1 MSEEKHILSFWRYIS
16 FAAAALILVI
26 VLFLS
31 FYAVRD
37 LAADVESI
45 RSAPVPEG
53 FDAALCYDDRL
64 YACLLFGEEILPDD
78 PLAEQRIEA
87 LISTSLH
94 HFCERIFAAGLMYTM
109 VISCT
114 LAYYIYTVSN
124 NEIAK
129 HAAYIVLSAFAVY
142 ALYIGSVG
150 IMFTSFGLQFSFPDV
165 YGLLTA
171 AAGLLSV
178 AGGGCAAG
186 MLLRKIRFKKIAA
199 VLLIPAAF
207 ILLLYNM
214 VSEYGLIAPA
224 EVPAFD
230 YVYEQHSE
238 ILDEDYSGNAYYDE
252 QKNVLIIDGE
262 EYPPEMADN
271 PDRLSGLKR
280 ALALVFELLFPW
292 SGTGLYMVSQAA
304 EIQIP
309 VLMIAA
315 YILKAM
321 LWILIPSA
329 ITGRRDEQTDK

>member
-1 MSEEKHILSFWRYIS
+1 
-16 FAAAALILVI
+16 
-26 VLFLS
+26 
-31 FYAVRD
+31 
-37 LAADVESI
+37 
-45 RSAPVPEG
+45 
-53 FDAALCYDDRL
+53 
-64 YACLLFGEEILPDD
+64 
-78 PLAEQRIEA
+78 
-87 LISTSLH
+87 
-94 HFCERIFAAGLMYTM
+94 
-109 VISCT
+109 
-114 LAYYIYTVSN
+114 
-124 NEIAK
+124 
-129 HAAYIVLSAFAVY
+129 
-142 ALYIGSVG
+142 
-150 IMFTSFGLQFSFPDV
+150 
-165 YGLLTA
+165 
-171 AAGLLSV
+171 
-178 AGGGCAAG
+178 
-186 MLLRKIRFKKIAA
+186 
-199 VLLIPAAF
+199 
-207 ILLLYNM
+207 M

>member
-150 IMFTSFGLQFSFPDV
+150 IMFTSFG
-165 YGLLTA
+165 
-171 AAGLLSV
+171 
-178 AGGGCAAG
+178 
-186 MLLRKIRFKKIAA
+186 AA
-199 VLLIPAAF
+199 VLFPGCIRSA
-207 ILLLYNM
+207 
-214 VSEYGLIAPA
+214 
-224 EVPAFD
+224 
-230 YVYEQHSE
+230 HSC
-238 ILDEDYSGNAYYDE
+238 S
-252 QKNVLIIDGE
+252 
-262 EYPPEMADN
+262 
-271 PDRLSGLKR
+271 RSSLSGRRRLRRRYAPEEDTLQKDR
-280 ALALVFELLFPW
+280 SCSPDTC
-292 SGTGLYMVSQAA
+292 GIHTAA
-304 EIQIP
+304 
-309 VLMIAA
+309 V
-315 YILKAM
+315 
-321 LWILIPSA
+321 
-329 ITGRRDEQTDK
+329 